1 MGRYGHRYN
10 LGALRACIG
19 NCASSVAYWAFTP
32 SRTSTDAGL
41 APLIPGFD
49 REQHQI
55 YVDHLN
61 AALTTDNVCNIALTG
76 RYGAGKSSV
85 LQEFARHNRKRVLFL
100 SLSTLGPDT
109 DDESRTNQ
117 IEKEL
122 VKQLLHREKPSR
134 LPQSRYQRIDRLPRW
149 RAVGESVFGLI
160 SLGLVLWLFGVL
172 PALPGMASNHP
183 WWLRVTAAVV
193 TSIAAISLVA
203 WTRLAVHNRLVVSAV
218 SAGGASISLTK
229 SESYFDKYLDEIV
242 YFFESARNID
252 IVIFEDL
259 DRFDEPGIFEALR
272 ELNTLLN
279 NSKQTEGRSIRFV
292 YALRDSI
299 FEMLGHD
306 TKCQEGDAAKAE
318 AVRANRTKFF
328 DLVIPVVPFIT
339 HRTSRDLLTEILN
352 EGNNTASQA
361 TRISPELIDLTA
373 RHLPDMRLLTNIRNE
388 YSVYAKRLIT
398 DKRGIDGLHPDKLFA
413 MVVYKNVHLSDF
425 EHVLLG
431 SSNLDTIYGLSR
443 DLITESITVRRAQL
457 RDIADAVALERILA
471 ERSSEWGGRLAWF
484 VRTIAVLQNPNMPLH
499 GYRIGVNEF
508 AVSAASTDSFW
519 RAVFTEGIGV
529 TAAFSAPGYN
539 TFTVTVTADDI
550 GMLLADSRKDVPRL
564 DDWDGREQDQ
574 LARAEVQLRAD
585 LETLRTAD
593 FCDLAERADFTVT
606 RGDTNVSF
614 ERLLAGHINSEVA
627 RALIAEGFID
637 RYYTLYVGQYYGHR
651 VPPNAMNFIV
661 HNIDTNLADHN
672 YHFDNDDEIAAVLRE
687 TKRSF
692 LSEVSAY
699 NIGILDYLLK
709 QDDPGAHTILESL
722 IGRGVEQ
729 EQSFL
734 QTYLAEGIQTLA
746 AVSYLA
752 ERWPDIFTQIVH
764 NANLTRDQK
773 VELVDIAL
781 ATSNRKIDYQLDQD
795 VRNLMQSTYKSLPIL
810 SQPPDTVDTN
820 AGPRQT
826 SDIQVRNAVTTMRR
840 AGFICDDL
848 AALTPRATRVMVESD
863 CYTLTA
869 ANLATALGDP
879 DTLSLDRIKAVDDN
893 VYNFAL
899 RHSDKYLAAIAA
911 GNGHDGQTD
920 PGTNAIAD
928 ARPGA
933 RNAGATT
940 AARSRT
946 TWTVAD
952 PSAFVDI
959 VTDLRR
965 HSKEQIADIISRA
978 DPGCMIVDLGAVP
991 DSTWEALAHCQ
1002 RFPATLAN
1010 VDRLISHLGELDAD
1024 LAAVLT
1030 TAGAITIPAGDAIAD
1045 DDDDSSPVSIEATKL
1060 RVSEAILNATAS
1072 IPDPEMR
1079 VGLVASLELEEWF
1092 PVDRVQPEPGPLLG
1106 LLIGERVCADEREL
1120 FARFDTGDWTTL
1132 RYAIE
1137 RSEKFVDFVTAELL
1151 GRNMTLR
1158 LLDSNDIGND
1168 VKRAV
1173 LNRFDEF
1180 IPAGDCDALLA
1191 AGRAALTMKH
1201 HLAAAEIARIAAG
1214 TSNPDLV
1221 VRLLHAS
1228 SGEVGVTDTIQ
1239 CLMALPDPHNQLE
1252 VSEARLTFPKNDH
1265 HAAVLKRLQDDGR
1278 ITMRIYAKTLGKG
1291 ARIEVRVK

>member
-1 MGRYGHRYN
+1 M
-10 LGALRACIG
+10 
-19 NCASSVAYWAFTP
+19 
-32 SRTSTDAGL
+32 
-41 APLIPGFD
+41 
-49 REQHQI
+49 
-55 YVDHLN
+55 
-61 AALTTDNVCNIALTG
+61 
-76 RYGAGKSSV
+76 
-85 LQEFARHNRKRVLFL
+85 QEFARHNRNRVLFL
-100 SLSTLGPDT
+100 SLSTLGPDA

-122 VKQLLHREKPSR
+122 VKQLLHREKPAR

-160 SLGLVLWLFGVL
+160 ALGLVLWLFGAL
-172 PALPGMASNHP
+172 PALPGMANNHP
-183 WWLRVTAAVV
+183 WWLRVIAAVV

-203 WTRLAVHNRLVVSAV
+203 WTRLAVHNRLTVSAV

-242 YFFESARNID
+242 YFFESARDID

-352 EGNNTASQA
+352 EGNNTAAQA
-361 TRISPELIDLTA
+361 TRVSPELIDLTA
-373 RHLPDMRLLTNIRNE
+373 RHLPDMRLLTNISNE
-388 YSVYAKRLIT
+388 YSVYARRLIT

-431 SSNLDTIYGLSR
+431 RSNLDTIYRLSR

-457 RDIADAVALERILA
+457 REIADAVALERILA
-471 ERSSEWGGRLAWF
+471 ERSAEWGERLAWF
-484 VRTIAVLQNPNMPLH
+484 VRTIAALQNPNMPLQ

-508 AVSAASTDSFW
+508 EVSAASTDSFW
-519 RAVFTEGIGV
+519 RAFFAEGIGV
-529 TAAFSAPGYN
+529 TATFSAPGYN
-539 TFTVTVTADDI
+539 PFAVTATVNDV

-564 DDWDGREQDQ
+564 DDWDHRELDQ
-574 LARAEVQLRAD
+574 LEREKVQLRAD

-593 FCDLAERADFTVT
+593 FCDLAKRADFTVT
-606 RGDTNVSF
+606 RGDTSVAF
-614 ERLLAGHINSEVA
+614 ERLLADHINSEVG

-661 HNIDTNLADHN
+661 HNIDNNLADPN
-672 YHFDNDDEIAAVLRE
+672 YPFDNDDEIAAVLRE
-687 TKRSF
+687 TNESF

-722 IGRGVEQ
+722 IGRVGEQ

-734 QTYLAEGIQTLA
+734 QTYLAEGTQTLA

-752 ERWPDIFTQIVH
+752 ERWPDIFTQIVR
-764 NANLTRDQK
+764 NAHLTRDQK
-773 VELVDIAL
+773 VGLVDIAL
-781 ATSNRKIDYQLDQD
+781 AASNREIDYQLDQD

-810 SQPPDTVDTN
+810 SQLPDAVDSKIRL
-820 AGPRQT
+820 RQS
-826 SDIQVRNAVTTMRR
+826 SDIQVRNAVATMMR

-848 AALTPRATRVMVESD
+848 AALTPQAIRVMVESD
-863 CYTLTA
+863 CYDLTA

-879 DTLSLDRIKAVDDN
+879 HTLSLDRIKAIDGN
-893 VYNFAL
+893 VYHYVL
-899 RHSDKYLAAIAA
+899 RHSDEYLAAIGAD
-911 GNGHDGQTD
+911 NGHDGQTV
-920 PGTNAIAD
+920 PGNNAIAD
-928 ARPGA
+928 AGPGA
-933 RNAGATT
+933 GTAGATT
-940 AARSRT
+940 AATSPT

-965 HSKEQIADIISRA
+965 HSKQQIADIISRA
-978 DPGCMIVDLGAVP
+978 TPGCTIADLGAVP
-991 DSTWEALAHCQ
+991 DSTWEALAQCR
-1002 RFPATLAN
+1002 RFPATLGN
-1010 VDRLISHLGELDAD
+1010 VDRLICHLGELDAD

-1030 TAGAITIPAGDAIAD
+1030 TAGGITIPASDESAD
-1045 DDDDSSPVSIEATKL
+1045 DDDDSSPVSIEETKL
-1060 RVSEAILNATAS
+1060 RVSESILNATAS
-1072 IPDPEMR
+1072 IPDAEMR
-1079 VGLVASLELEEWF
+1079 VALVVSLELEEWF

-1106 LLIGERVCADEREL
+1106 LLIGEQVCLDGRDL
-1120 FARFDTGDWTTL
+1120 FARFDTGDWATL
-1132 RYAIE
+1132 QYAIE

-1151 GRNMTLR
+1151 GRDMTLC
-1158 LLDSNDIGND
+1158 LLASHHIGND

-1180 IPAGDCDALLA
+1180 IPTDDCDVLLA
-1191 AGRAALTMKH
+1191 AGRAALTIRH
-1201 HLAAAEIARIAAG
+1201 HLAAAKIVRIAAG
-1214 TSNPDLV
+1214 TNDPGLV

-1228 SGEVGVTDTIQ
+1228 SHEIGVLDIIQ
-1239 CLMALPDPHNQLE
+1239 CLLALPDPYNQLE
-1252 VSEARLTFPKNDH
+1252 ISEAKLTFPKDDH

-1278 ITMRIYAKTLGKG
+1278 ITMRTYAKTLGKD
-1291 ARIEVRVK
+1291 ARIGVRVK